1 MNILEK
7 IADKTKERVEILKK
21 DFNLKEKALSI
32 KNEGFIFEKALKKED
47 VAIIAE
53 IKKASPSK
61 GLICKDF
68 HPNLIAD
75 EYKNANVD
83 CISVLTEPYFFLGDN
98 SYVQIVKNISKKP
111 VLRKDFI
118 IDEIQIYES
127 KIIGANCILLICS
140 LLDETKLSKF
150 LKIAEDL
157 NLSALVEAH
166 SEDEIKTAIKANAR
180 IIGVNN
186 RNLKTFEVDFNNSL
200 KLRKLVPSDILFVSE
215 SGIKTRDDIIKLQN
229 ANVNAAL
236 IGETFMRSEN
246 KIAEIKKLRG
256 EIWK

>member
-7 IADKTKERVEILKK
+7 IAKKTEDRVELLKK

-32 KNEGFIFEKALKKED
+32 KNEGFIFEEALKKDE
-47 VAIIAE
+47 VSIIAE

-61 GLICKDF
+61 GLICEDF
-68 HPNLIAD
+68 HPDMIAGD
-75 EYKNANVD
+75 YKIANVD

-98 SYVQIVKNISKKP
+98 SYIEIVKNISKKP

-118 IDEIQIYES
+118 IDELQIYES

-150 LKIAEDL
+150 LKLADSL

-166 SEDEIKTAIKANAR
+166 NEDEIKTAIKANAR

-200 KLRKLVPSDILFVSE
+200 KLRNLVPKNILFVSE
-215 SGIKTRDDIIKLQN
+215 SGIKTRDDIIKLEK
-229 ANVNAAL
+229 ANVDAVL
-236 IGETFMRSEN
+236 IGETFMKSEN

-256 EIWK
+256 EI

>member
-7 IADKTKERVEILKK
+7 IAKKTEDRVELLKK

-32 KNEGFIFEKALKKED
+32 KNEGFIFEEALKKDE
-47 VAIIAE
+47 VSIIAE

-61 GLICKDF
+61 GLICEDF
-68 HPNLIAD
+68 HPDMIAGD
-75 EYKNANVD
+75 YKIANVD

-98 SYVQIVKNISKKP
+98 SYIEIVKNISKKP

-118 IDEIQIYES
+118 IDELQIYES

-150 LKIAEDL
+150 LKLADSL

-166 SEDEIKTAIKANAR
+166 NEDEIKTAIKANAR

-200 KLRKLVPSDILFVSE
+200 KLRNLVPNDVLFVSE
-215 SGIKTRDDIIKLQN
+215 SGIKTRDDIIKLQK
-229 ANVNAAL
+229 ANVDAVL
-236 IGETFMRSEN
+236 IGETFMKSEN

-256 EIWK
+256 EI

>member
-7 IADKTKERVEILKK
+7 IAKKTEDRVELLKK

-32 KNEGFIFEKALKKED
+32 KNEGFIFEEALKKDE
-47 VAIIAE
+47 VSIIAE

-61 GLICKDF
+61 GLICEDF
-68 HPNLIAD
+68 HPDMIAGD
-75 EYKNANVD
+75 YKIANVD

-98 SYVQIVKNISKKP
+98 SYIEIVKNISKKP

-118 IDEIQIYES
+118 IDELQIYES

-150 LKIAEDL
+150 LKLADSL

-166 SEDEIKTAIKANAR
+166 NEDEIKTAIKANAR

-200 KLRKLVPSDILFVSE
+200 KLRNLVPDDVLFVSE
-215 SGIKTRDDIIKLQN
+215 SGIKTRDDIIKLQK
-229 ANVNAAL
+229 ANVDAVL
-236 IGETFMRSEN
+236 IGETFMKSED

-256 EIWK
+256 EI

>member
-7 IADKTKERVEILKK
+7 IAKKTEDRVELLKK

-32 KNEGFIFEKALKKED
+32 KNEGFIFEEAIKKEGIS
-47 VAIIAE
+47 IIAE

-61 GLICKDF
+61 GLICEDF
-68 HPNLIAD
+68 HPDMIAGD
-75 EYKNANVD
+75 YKIANVD

-98 SYVQIVKNISKKP
+98 SYIEIVKNISKKP

-118 IDEIQIYES
+118 IDELQIYES

-150 LKIAEDL
+150 LKLADSL

-166 SEDEIKTAIKANAR
+166 NEDEIKTAIKANAR

-200 KLRKLVPSDILFVSE
+200 KLRNLVPDDVLFVSE
-215 SGIKTRDDIIKLQN
+215 SGIKTRDDIIKLQK
-229 ANVNAAL
+229 ANVDAVL
-236 IGETFMRSEN
+236 IGETFMKSED

>member
-7 IADKTKERVEILKK
+7 IAKKTEDRVELLKK

-32 KNEGFIFEKALKKED
+32 KNEGFIFEEALKKDE
-47 VAIIAE
+47 VSIIAE

-61 GLICKDF
+61 GLICEDF
-68 HPNLIAD
+68 HPDMIAGD
-75 EYKNANVD
+75 YKIANVD

-98 SYVQIVKNISKKP
+98 SYIEIVKNISKKP

-118 IDEIQIYES
+118 IDELQIYES

-150 LKIAEDL
+150 LKLADSL

-166 SEDEIKTAIKANAR
+166 NEDEIKTAIKANAR

-200 KLRKLVPSDILFVSE
+200 KLRNLVPDDVLFVSE
-215 SGIKTRDDIIKLQN
+215 SGIKTRDDIIKLQK
-229 ANVNAAL
+229 ANVDAVL
-236 IGETFMRSEN
+236 IGETFMKSEN

-256 EIWK
+256 EI

>member
-7 IADKTKERVEILKK
+7 IAKKTEDRVELLKK

-32 KNEGFIFEKALKKED
+32 QNEGFIFEKAIKKED

-61 GLICKDF
+61 GLICEDF
-68 HPNLIAD
+68 HPDMIAGD
-75 EYKNANVD
+75 YKIANVD

-98 SYVQIVKNISKKP
+98 SYVQIVKDISKKP

-150 LKIAEDL
+150 LKLADSL

-166 SEDEIKTAIKANAR
+166 NEDEIKTAIKANAR

-200 KLRKLVPSDILFVSE
+200 KLRNLVPDDVLFVSE
-215 SGIKTRDDIIKLQN
+215 SGIKTRDDIIKLQK
-229 ANVNAAL
+229 ANVDAVL
-236 IGETFMRSEN
+236 IGETFMKSED

-256 EIWK
+256 EI

>member
-7 IADKTKERVEILKK
+7 IAKKTEDRVELLKK

-32 KNEGFIFEKALKKED
+32 KNEGFIFEEALKKDE
-47 VAIIAE
+47 VSIIAE

-61 GLICKDF
+61 GLICEDF
-68 HPNLIAD
+68 HPDMIAGD
-75 EYKNANVD
+75 YKIANVD
-83 CISVLTEPYFFLGDN
+83 CISVLTEPYFFLGDS
-98 SYVQIVKNISKKP
+98 SYIEIVKNISKKP

-118 IDEIQIYES
+118 IDELQIYES

-150 LKIAEDL
+150 LKLADSL

-166 SEDEIKTAIKANAR
+166 NEDEIKTAIKANAR

-200 KLRKLVPSDILFVSE
+200 KLRNLVPDDVLFVSE
-215 SGIKTRDDIIKLQN
+215 SGIKTRDDIIKLQK
-229 ANVNAAL
+229 ANVDAVL
-236 IGETFMRSEN
+236 IGETFMKSED

-256 EIWK
+256 EI

>member
-7 IADKTKERVEILKK
+7 IAKKTEDRVELLKK

-32 KNEGFIFEKALKKED
+32 KNEGFIFEEALKKDE
-47 VAIIAE
+47 VSIIAE

-61 GLICKDF
+61 GLICEDF
-68 HPNLIAD
+68 HLDMIAGD
-75 EYKNANVD
+75 YKIANVD

-118 IDEIQIYES
+118 IDELQIYES

-150 LKIAEDL
+150 LKLADSL

-166 SEDEIKTAIKANAR
+166 NEDEIKTAIKANAR

-200 KLRKLVPSDILFVSE
+200 KLRNLVPDDVLFVSE
-215 SGIKTRDDIIKLQN
+215 SGIKTRDDIIKLQK
-229 ANVNAAL
+229 ANVDAVL
-236 IGETFMRSEN
+236 IGETFMKSED

-256 EIWK
+256 EI

>member
-7 IADKTKERVEILKK
+7 IAKKTEDRVELLKK

-32 KNEGFIFEKALKKED
+32 KNEGFIFEEAIKKEGIS
-47 VAIIAE
+47 IIAE

-61 GLICKDF
+61 GLICEDF
-68 HPNLIAD
+68 HPDMIAGD
-75 EYKNANVD
+75 YKIANVD

-98 SYVQIVKNISKKP
+98 SYIEIVKNISKKP

-118 IDEIQIYES
+118 IDELQIYES

-150 LKIAEDL
+150 LKLADSL

-166 SEDEIKTAIKANAR
+166 NEDEIKTAIKANAR

-200 KLRKLVPSDILFVSE
+200 KLRNLVPDDVLFVSE
-215 SGIKTRDDIIKLQN
+215 SGIKTRDDIIKLQK
-229 ANVNAAL
+229 ANVDAVL
-236 IGETFMRSEN
+236 IGETFMKSED

-256 EIWK
+256 EI

>member
-1 MNILEK
+1 M
-7 IADKTKERVEILKK
+7 K
-21 DFNLKEKALSI
+21 D
-32 KNEGFIFEKALKKED
+32 
-47 VAIIAE
+47 
-53 IKKASPSK
+53 
-61 GLICKDF
+61 
-68 HPNLIAD
+68 
-75 EYKNANVD
+75 
-83 CISVLTEPYFFLGDN
+83 
-98 SYVQIVKNISKKP
+98 ISKKP

-150 LKIAEDL
+150 LKLADSL

-166 SEDEIKTAIKANAR
+166 SEDEVQMAIKANAR

-186 RNLKTFEVDFNNSL
+186 RNLKTFEVNFNNSL
-200 KLRKLVPSDILFVSE
+200 KLRKLVPNDILFVSE

-236 IGETFMRSEN
+236 IGETFMRSED

-256 EIWK
+256 EI

>member
-7 IADKTKERVEILKK
+7 IAKKTEDRVELLKK

-32 KNEGFIFEKALKKED
+32 KNEGFIFEEALKKDE
-47 VAIIAE
+47 VSIIAE

-61 GLICKDF
+61 GLICEDF
-68 HPNLIAD
+68 HPDMIAGD
-75 EYKNANVD
+75 YKIANVD

-98 SYVQIVKNISKKP
+98 SYIEIVKNISKKP

-118 IDEIQIYES
+118 IDELQIYES

-150 LKIAEDL
+150 LKLADSL

-166 SEDEIKTAIKANAR
+166 NEDEIKTAIKANAR

-200 KLRKLVPSDILFVSE
+200 KLRNLVPDDVLFVSE

-229 ANVNAAL
+229 ANVDAVL
-236 IGETFMRSEN
+236 IGETFMKSED

-256 EIWK
+256 EI